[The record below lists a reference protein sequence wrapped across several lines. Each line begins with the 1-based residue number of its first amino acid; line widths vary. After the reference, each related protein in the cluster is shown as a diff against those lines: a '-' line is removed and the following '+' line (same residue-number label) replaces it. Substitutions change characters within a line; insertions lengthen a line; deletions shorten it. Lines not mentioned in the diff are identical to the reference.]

1 MKESSVIRPLS
12 EAVSVGISRVY
23 RLGGL
28 ALTFV
33 FAGTV
38 LMIVGVILGTG
49 PVSYIIAGVGATLI
63 FAVVALFYQQ
73 DIKRLSEARRAV
85 NTNAELIDAV
95 QQTAIRMTDLA
106 SSLQSLA
113 FKHADQIAA
122 LITSQR
128 ERVQEIANTPPLSLV
143 PGVAQLADRLVDNEY
158 VVLASDL
165 STAIVRTT
173 EGAKTVIG
181 EVNSALVRSDP
192 VALRKYLGE
201 ISELDDK
208 VTDLLAATG
217 RFPPRENR
225 F

>member
-1 MKESSVIRPLS
+1 MNGESSVVRPLS
-12 EAVSVGISRVY
+12 EAVAGGISRVY

-38 LMIVGVILGTG
+38 LLIVGVILSTG

-63 FAVVALFYQQ
+63 LAVVALFYQR

-95 QQTAIRMTDLA
+95 QQTAVDMTALA
-106 SSLQSLA
+106 FHLQALA
-113 FKHADQIAA
+113 FKHADQIAV

-128 ERVQEIANTPPLSLV
+128 ERVRDLASTPPLSLV
-143 PGVAQLADRLVDNEY
+143 PGVGQLADRLVDNEY
-158 VVLASDL
+158 VVRASDL

-173 EGAKTVIG
+173 EAAKTVIG
-181 EVNSALVRSDP
+181 EVNSALVNSDP
-192 VALRKYLGE
+192 IALKKY
-201 ISELDDK
+201 ISEIRELDGK
-208 VTDLLAATG
+208 VTDLLATG
-217 RFPPRENR
+217 
-225 F
+225 